1 MGPILE
7 IAKDPYPIN
16 ANLAFINNN
25 SPLAPQLH
33 SHQLTL
39 AKPQASQLI
48 LTTCL
53 AILSYGDGGKFPL
66 SRICCDGAIGCV
78 GYVSHQST
86 NEESL
91 NNLTKVI

>member
-1 MGPILE
+1 MLGPILK
-7 IAKDPYPIN
+7 IAKDPCPIIL
-16 ANLAFINNN
+16 NLAVINNN
-25 SPLAPQLH
+25 SPLDPQFH

-39 AKPQASQLI
+39 AKPQASQVI

-66 SRICCDGAIGCV
+66 SHVCCEGAIGCV
-78 GYVSHQST
+78 GYVSHQSA

-91 NNLTKVI
+91 NILT

>member
-1 MGPILE
+1 ME
-7 IAKDPYPIN
+7 ITKDPYPIN
-16 ANLAFINNN
+16 VNLAVVNNN
-25 SPLAPQLH
+25 SPLSPQLH

-86 NEESL
+86 SEESQNIL
-91 NNLTKVI
+91 AEFI

>member
-1 MGPILE
+1 MPLE
-7 IAKDPYPIN
+7 ISKDPYPIN
-16 ANLAFINNN
+16 ANLAVINNN
-25 SPLAPQLH
+25 SPLAPQFH

-66 SRICCDGAIGCV
+66 SRLCCDGSTRCV
-78 GYVSHQST
+78 GYASHYST
-86 NEESL
+86 SKESL
-91 NNLTKVI
+91 NILIEVI

>member
-7 IAKDPYPIN
+7 ISKDPYPIN
-16 ANLAFINNN
+16 ENLAVVN
-25 SPLAPQLH
+25 SNSLLAPQLH

-66 SRICCDGAIGCV
+66 SCVCCDGATGCV
-78 GYVSHQST
+78 GYVSHRSAD
-86 NEESL
+86 EEPL
-91 NNLTKVI
+91 NNLT